1 MYTLQFPIPST
12 VQSTK
17 IDSMMDSI
25 INHPDLYDCDFEV
38 KQVKDQFCIIA
49 DDFPTINKVHTLIIT
64 YKPVVKNENK
74 DDEKEFKSA
83 SKSSKRSK
91 KSAKP
96 STTNDVV
103 VKKPIHPDIV
113 ANKLI
118 ARTIGKQGCFMR
130 SIQEQ
135 FGVDKVQ
142 RISVGDKPGNYNYT
156 LYTVSQQVAD
166 EVYLALQKHEFEVIK
181 ECIVPKK
188 STQQEQLYDNTD
200 SSDTDDDIPIDTK
213 PDKVYPPGTSWAD
226 MMEDEDD

>member
-12 VQSTK
+12 IQSTK
-17 IDSMMDSI
+17 IDSIMDSI

-38 KQVKDQFCIIA
+38 KQVKDQFHIIA
-49 DDFPTINKVHTLIIT
+49 HDFPIINKVHTLITT
-64 YKPVVKNENK
+64 YKPVKPVVKKETK
-74 DDEKEFKSA
+74 DDDKEFKRVS
-83 SKSSKRSK
+83 STRPNKS
-91 KSAKP
+91 KP

-113 ANKLI
+113 ANNLI

-166 EVYLALQKHEFEVIK
+166 EVYIALQKHEFQVIK

-226 MMEDEDD
+226 MMEDDD